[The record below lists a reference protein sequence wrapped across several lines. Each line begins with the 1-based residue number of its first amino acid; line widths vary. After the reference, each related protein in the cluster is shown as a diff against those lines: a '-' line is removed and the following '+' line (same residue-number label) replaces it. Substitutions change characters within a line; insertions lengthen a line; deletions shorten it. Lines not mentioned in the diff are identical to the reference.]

1 MNSENLINRD
11 DIVATAGPIYKYFWK
26 KKMLPITNYPF
37 NLKNNSYLLDVGCGW
52 GRFLLSVTNNEIT
65 VVGID
70 INFEYLQKIKKLK
83 SSYNI
88 HLIRADCEYLPFRNE
103 IFDYIFSNSVFQH
116 LERKKFYKTI
126 LKVQALLKEKSL
138 LVFQIPNMH
147 SVRGFIHYF
156 LKFEKREKKLTP
168 FYIRYYDIIQLMHLF
183 PSNFSIKIEGY
194 SLLLFENNKE
204 HHRYFPAPMRMV
216 LILLYFMTRSFNF
229 LKLQRFIDSIWIYA
243 YKLEW

>member
-1 MNSENLINRD
+1 
-11 DIVATAGPIYKYFWK
+11 
-26 KKMLPITNYPF
+26 MLPITNYPF
-37 NLKNNSYLLDVGCGW
+37 NLKNNSYLLDIGCGW
-52 GRFLLSVTNNEIT
+52 GRFLLSVTNNKIT
-65 VVGID
+65 LVGID
-70 INFEYLQKIKKLK
+70 INFKYLQKIKKLK

-156 LKFEKREKKLTP
+156 LKFEKWEKKLTP

-204 HHRYFPAPMRMV
+204 HHRCFPAPMRMV
-216 LILLYFMTRSFNF
+216 LIILYFMTRSFNF

-243 YKLEW
+243 YKLE

>member
-1 MNSENLINRD
+1 MNSENLINRN

-26 KKMLPITNYPF
+26 NKMPPITNYPF
-37 NLKNNSYLLDVGCGW
+37 SLKNNSYLLDVGCGW
-52 GRFLLSVTNNEIT
+52 GRFLLSVINNEIT
-65 VVGID
+65 LVGID
-70 INFEYLQKIKKLK
+70 INFKYLQKLKKLK
-83 SSYNI
+83 NSYNI
-88 HLIRADCEYLPFRNE
+88 HLIRADCEYLPFRNK

-138 LVFQIPNMH
+138 LVFQIPNKH
-147 SVRGFIHYF
+147 SARGFIHYF
-156 LKFEKREKKLTP
+156 LKFEKRERKLTP
-168 FYIRYYDIIQLMHLF
+168 FYIRYYDIIQLRHLF

-243 YKLEW
+243 YKLER